1 MGFPLNCAY
10 VSSKFA
16 LEGLSESMA
25 FEIEQFVIKSI
36 PIEPGLIKTNFD
48 NNLKIGK
55 SVSSNPNSPYAEITE
70 ERLSGFKPRFE
81 QGSSAIEVAKVIL
94 KAITSENP
102 PKLRY
107 LVGDDAFKLME
118 IEKIVLTQ
126 SLEN

>member
-1 MGFPLNCAY
+1 VLTLVQSFLWKDYRNLWLL
-10 VSSKFA
+10 KWNN
-16 LEGLSESMA
+16 LT
-25 FEIEQFVIKSI
+25 KSI
-36 PIEPGLIKTNFD
+36 LIEPGLIKTNFD

-55 SVSSNPNSPYAEITE
+55 SVSSNPNSPYAEITQ

-107 LVGDDAFKLME
+107 LVGDDAFKFME

>member
-1 MGFPLNCAY
+1 VLTLVQSFLWKDYRNLWLL
-10 VSSKFA
+10 KWNN
-16 LEGLSESMA
+16 LT
-25 FEIEQFVIKSI
+25 KSI
-36 PIEPGLIKTNFD
+36 LIEPGLIKTNFD

-55 SVSSNPNSPYAEITE
+55 SVSSNPNSPYAEITQ

>member
-1 MGFPLNCAY
+1 VLTLVQSFLWKDYRNLWLL
-10 VSSKFA
+10 KWNN
-16 LEGLSESMA
+16 LT
-25 FEIEQFVIKSI
+25 KSI
-36 PIEPGLIKTNFD
+36 LIEPGLIKTNFD

-55 SVSSNPNSPYAEITE
+55 SVSSNPNSPYAEITQ

-81 QGSSAIEVAKVIL
+81 QGSSVMEVAKVIL

>member
-1 MGFPLNCAY
+1 MAFPLNCAY
-10 VSSKFA
+10 VSSKFP

-25 FEIEQFVIKSI
+25 FEMEQFGTKSI
-36 PIEPGLIKTNFD
+36 LIEPGLIKTNFD

-55 SVSSNPNSPYAEITE
+55 SVSSNPNSPYAEITQ

-81 QGSSAIEVAKVIL
+81 QGSSVMEVAKVIL

-118 IEKIVLTQ
+118 IEKIDLTQ

>member
-1 MGFPLNCAY
+1 VLTLVQSFLWKDYRN
-10 VSSKFA
+10 
-16 LEGLSESMA
+16 LWLLRWNNLT
-25 FEIEQFVIKSI
+25 KSI
-36 PIEPGLIKTNFD
+36 LIEPGLIKTNFD

-55 SVSSNPNSPYAEITE
+55 SVSSNPNSPYAEITQ

-107 LVGDDAFKLME
+107 LVGDDAFKFME